1 MIPSLD
7 GVANFR
13 DVGGHRTATGAT
25 VRTGWIFRAAHFAEA
40 TDDDLVT
47 LERLGVSTF
56 IDFRGPADIDA
67 DGHNRMPDGAQL
79 VSIPMFDPAG
89 ATDIRTL
96 LATGTVEQIDAA
108 YGGGRAHAA
117 MVRGAVALV
126 CQPDRV
132 GGYALMLRTL
142 IDADAPSVI
151 HCSAGKD
158 RTGWGASLI
167 LLILGVPEDVVIEHY
182 LESNAHRRSRPSGIA
197 NPAVDLELV
206 RPFMEVR
213 AAYARAAID
222 AMHETFGDIG
232 GYVRNGL
239 AIDDTSVERF
249 RRHMLVR
256 A

>member
-1 MIPSLD
+1 MSPLLH

-13 DVGGHRTATGAT
+13 DVGGHRTLNGTT
-25 VRTGWIFRAAHFAEA
+25 VRLGWIYRAAHFGDA

-56 IDFRGPADIDA
+56 IDFRGPADIEA
-67 DGHNRMPDGAQL
+67 DGHNRMPVNARR
-79 VSIPMFDPAG
+79 VSIPMFDPAA
-89 ATDIRTL
+89 ATDVRSL
-96 LATGTVEQIDAA
+96 LATGTAEQIDAA
-108 YGGGRAHAA
+108 YGGGRAHEA

-126 CQPDRV
+126 RQPDRLR
-132 GGYALMLRTL
+132 GYGLMLRTL

-158 RTGWGASLI
+158 RTGWGASL
-167 LLILGVPEDVVIEHY
+167 LLLTLGVPEDVVIEHY
-182 LESNAHRRSRPSGIA
+182 LESNAHRRLRPDGIA
-197 NPAVDLELV
+197 NQAVDLELL

-222 AMHETFGDIG
+222 AMHETFGDID

-239 AIDDTSVERF
+239 AIDDASVEQF

-256 A
+256 P